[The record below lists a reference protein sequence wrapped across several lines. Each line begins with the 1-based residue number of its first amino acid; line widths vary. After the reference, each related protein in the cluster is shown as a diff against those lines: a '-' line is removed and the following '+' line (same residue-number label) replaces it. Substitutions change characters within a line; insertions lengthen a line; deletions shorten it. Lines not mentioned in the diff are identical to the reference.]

1 MSTTNRSSGITAENT
16 DLDSIREDL
25 TSLKEDFK
33 SLMTDLAAGGRH
45 AAQLGAQTITDG
57 ARTAVDQVKS
67 FQNATCDTVR
77 SHPMASV
84 LIAAGV
90 GAIAARL
97 LMFRGGHR

>member
-1 MSTTNRSSGITAENT
+1 MSTTNRASGITAEHA

-25 TSLKEDFK
+25 SSLKDDFK

-45 AAQLGAQTITDG
+45 AAEKGAKTLADG
-57 ARTAVDQVKS
+57 AKSAADQVKTI
-67 FQNATCDTVR
+67 QNATCDTVR

-90 GAIAARL
+90 GAIAARI
-97 LMFRGGHR
+97 LMFKGGK